1 MALFIKILLTM
12 FIAEMGDKT
21 QLLLVAMTSR
31 FKLRDIILGSAAAIL
46 VLNGLAVGVGSL
58 ISRLIPGYLIKI
70 IAALAFFFFAWSSL
84 SGDGGEEEAG
94 SHKESRLPA
103 LTVFATFFVAELGDK
118 TQLTAITFAA
128 NEGLSHAVTIWL
140 ACSLGLFAAGAAAA
154 LMLGNFFLVPVLA
167 AGLMLLPFWYVRL
180 SATHYKRDVADEL
193 ETSLSVI
200 TTAYLRTE
208 DIITAVEE
216 NLPYLDQPVYQVF
229 QSFLARYVDAD
240 LNAALT
246 ELRGRIQNDVFAEW
260 CDSVIACQQDRNLK
274 STLPA
279 ILAKLS
285 DTRTV
290 NAELDTMMAE
300 PRKEFFTMV
309 VLVMGIIPLLRAL
322 NEDWYRIL
330 MHTPLGQLILAI
342 CAGAIFVSTAAVI
355 RLTQPIEYRR

>member
-1 MALFIKILLTM
+1 MTVILTVAFAGMAAGIFFLL
-12 FIAEMGDKT
+12 D
-21 QLLLVAMTSR
+21 LSPRDVADAVFTRMARKPGT
-31 FKLRDIILGSAAAIL
+31 LRDELD
-46 VLNGLAVGVGSL
+46 
-58 ISRLIPGYLIKI
+58 R
-70 IAALAFFFFAWSSL
+70 
-84 SGDGGEEEAG
+84 EAG
-94 SHKESRLPA
+94 RKKPSYLRREVSNARIVLQMTGREERFPLVCVSA
-103 LTVFATFFVAELGDK
+103 
-118 TQLTAITFAA
+118 
-128 NEGLSHAVTIWL
+128 
-140 ACSLGLFAAGAAAA
+140 LGLFAAGAAAA

-180 SATHYKRDVADEL
+180 SAAHYKRDIADEL

-216 NLPYLDQPVYQVF
+216 NLPYLDQPVHQVF
-229 QSFLARYVDAD
+229 QSFLARVRYVDAD

>member
-1 MALFIKILLTM
+1 MTVILTAAFAGMAAGIFFLLDLSPRDAADAV
-12 FIAEMGDKT
+12 F
-21 QLLLVAMTSR
+21 SR
-31 FKLRDIILGSAAAIL
+31 MARKPGTLRDELD
-46 VLNGLAVGVGSL
+46 
-58 ISRLIPGYLIKI
+58 R
-70 IAALAFFFFAWSSL
+70 
-84 SGDGGEEEAG
+84 EAG
-94 SHKESRLPA
+94 RKKPSYLRREVSNARIVLQMTGREERFPLVCVSA
-103 LTVFATFFVAELGDK
+103 L
-118 TQLTAITFAA
+118 
-128 NEGLSHAVTIWL
+128 S
-140 ACSLGLFAAGAAAA
+140 LFAAGAAAA
-154 LMLGNFFLVPVLA
+154 LMLGNFFLVPILA
-167 AGLMLLPFWYVRL
+167 VGLMLLPFWYVRL
-180 SATHYKRDVADEL
+180 SAAHYKRDIADEL

-229 QSFLARYVDAD
+229 QSFLARVRYMDAD
-240 LNAALT
+240 LTAALT
-246 ELRGRIQNDVFAEW
+246 DLRGRIQNDVFAEW
-260 CDSVIACQQDRNLK
+260 CDAVIACQQDRSLK

-309 VLVMGIIPLLRAL
+309 VLVVGIIPLLRFL
-322 NEDWYRIL
+322 SQDWYRIL
-330 MHTPLGQLILAI
+330 MHTPLGQFILAV